1 MMSKTEHIARMILGF
16 ILYHTIMRLPT
27 GWWMPPNGMMQ
38 WALPLFG
45 YYAYHPDHLKWH
57 EPLLREHND

>member
-1 MMSKTEHIARMILGF
+1 MTLGF

-27 GWWMPPNGMMQ
+27 GWWMPPNGIMQ

-57 EPLLREHND
+57 EPLLRESND